1 MLNLITK
8 KTNGG
13 RLPSVRESHYSV
25 TGAASVQAH
34 GIIQSNAALY
44 HNFGCFVTGRA
55 PVLPF
60 DPNLSARDG
69 SRVTAWFSRAVWT
82 LLIGLLAFMLVDM
95 MVATASWWQVESKVL
110 ADAPALIN
118 AGAAA
123 NDTAAR
129 SDAAA
134 GQPPLLQAA
143 AGMNLKQALAADDR
157 ATMVLPA
164 LGNSSLKYTW
174 FLQISDFGRMMYQA
188 FPDPD
193 GLPLTANGDLNIE
206 L

>member
-1 MLNLITK
+1 MLNLITR
-8 KTNGG
+8 KTDGG
-13 RLPSVRESHYSV
+13 RFTSVRESHYSV
-25 TGAASVQAH
+25 TGGTNVHTH

-60 DPNLSARDG
+60 DPNLSARDA
-69 SRVTAWFSRAVWT
+69 SRATAWFSRAVWT
-82 LLIGLLAFMLVDM
+82 LLIGLLVFMLVDM
-95 MVATASWWQVESKVL
+95 RVATVSWWQVESKVL

-118 AGAAA
+118 AGAAQ

-129 SDAAA
+129 SDDAA
-134 GQPPLLQAA
+134 GQHPLLQAA
-143 AGMNLKQALAADDR
+143 VGMNLKQALAADDR
-157 ATMVLPA
+157 ASMVLPA

-206 L
+206 Q